1 MWKCFRIFVTTKWDG
16 GWSQQ
21 LIKPIVWRPVI
32 FTYDTLKSRTP
43 LKHFEKKFGSL
54 KNFSYLY
61 NKFETYR
68 WWKILGIQTK
78 KFFKLLKHIAHSR
91 FVLHSVTTAA
101 YGRQINYE
109 SRIKWIVRFTQSAVS
124 SSDGAWVGKW
134 DIILA
139 LYVRVTL

>member
-1 MWKCFRIFVTTKWDG
+1 MWKCFRIFVTTKWDS
-16 GWSQQ
+16 GWSQH
-21 LIKPIVWRPVI
+21 LIKPNVWPR
-32 FTYDTLKSRTP
+32 KEQSRIL
-43 LKHFEKKFGSL
+43 LKHFENKFGSL
-54 KNFSYLY
+54 KIFSYIWY
-61 NKFETYR
+61 KFETYR
-68 WWKILGIQTK
+68 QWKILGIQTK

-101 YGRQINYE
+101 YGREINYE

-134 DIILA
+134 DIIVA